1 MELCIVHQIEYRPRT
16 GGRWWQAEKMF
27 KFMLL
32 FLVDSTQY
40 CEAATFPLQCS
51 VISNHSI
58 GQKGEYILI
67 VNTKMLIECCLVS
80 MYGNFYVALIS
91 GECLK

>member
-32 FLVDSTQY
+32 FLVDTQY

>member
-1 MELCIVHQIEYRPRT
+1 MYYSSIVNIAKRLHFHYNAQLP
-16 GGRWWQAEKMF
+16 
-27 KFMLL
+27 
-32 FLVDSTQY
+32 
-40 CEAATFPLQCS
+40 
-51 VISNHSI
+51 ISNHSI

-80 MYGNFYVALIS
+80 MYGNFYIALIS